1 MNLQSCPAG
10 QQSTAIAD
18 DSIWRHFVD
27 VGQQKSDG
35 NDAPH
40 CDNEV
45 SSPQTELSSVSRR
58 RSLDAGA
65 IWLRVLVRLD
75 ERSSSSVALIGNVG
89 VRIAAADRLIT
100 EQ

>member
-18 DSIWRHFVD
+18 VSIRRHFVD

-40 CDNEV
+40 WNNEV
-45 SSPQTELSSVSRR
+45 SPPQTGLSSVSWR

-65 IWLRVLVRLD
+65 IWLRDRVRLD
-75 ERSSSSVALIGNVG
+75 ERSSSSVASIDNLGAC
-89 VRIAAADRLIT
+89 IAATDGLIT

>member
-18 DSIWRHFVD
+18 VSIRRHFVD

-35 NDAPH
+35 SDAPH
-40 CDNEV
+40 WNNEV
-45 SSPQTELSSVSRR
+45 SPPQTGLPSVSWR

-65 IWLRVLVRLD
+65 IRLRVLGRLD
-75 ERSSSSVALIGNVG
+75 ERSGSSVALTDNMGAC
-89 VRIAAADRLIT
+89 IAAADRLIT